1 MKMSWAMR
9 RPASRTNG
17 TGPRFWSSRVICP
30 SKPGS
35 HQPASEWLIQS
46 RPSVDLSFRS
56 QATLRGMRTYSSVEA
71 STTSPGKSLTC
82 GERNS
87 SGSRVG
93 QIQWSETRT
102 S

>member
-1 MKMSWAMR
+1 ML
-9 RPASRTNG
+9 
-17 TGPRFWSSRVICP
+17 P

-35 HQPASEWLIQS
+35 HQPASEWLIHS

-56 QATLRGMRTYSSVEA
+56 QATLRGIFTYSMVEA
-71 STTSPGKSLTC
+71 STTSPGNSFTWS
-82 GERNS
+82 EVNS

-93 QIQWSETRT
+93 QIQCSDTRT

>member
-1 MKMSWAMR
+1 ML
-9 RPASRTNG
+9 
-17 TGPRFWSSRVICP
+17 P

-35 HQPASEWLIQS
+35 HQPASEWLIHS
-46 RPSVDLSFRS
+46 RPSVDLSLRS
-56 QATLRGMRTYSSVEA
+56 QATSRGMRTYSRVEA

-82 GERNS
+82 GEVNS